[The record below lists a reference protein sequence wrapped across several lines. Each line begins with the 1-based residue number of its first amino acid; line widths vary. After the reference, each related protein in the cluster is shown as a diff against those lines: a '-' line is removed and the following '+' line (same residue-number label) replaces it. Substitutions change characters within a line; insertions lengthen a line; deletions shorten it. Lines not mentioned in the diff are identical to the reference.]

1 MKITANDKL
10 KRSLIKKYWRETRK
24 VLIKVRQPVMEMADN
39 TGIESLKAMILHLLQ
54 VQPMTTHLVKLWED
68 VGGRYGSDTERKIRR
83 GRIKSKLEEEELL
96 EDWKRKMRIYSSERS
111 LIKAGAILTTEQEAI
126 NKIIDLVIKESLD
139 EGLGIIESRRLL
151 KKYLQGRELAQI
163 ENWQA
168 QRIAMTEVGQAQNT
182 ASYQA
187 ALGHEGVKKTWMF
200 IPGLKTFRQNHKEFE
215 AMGPQD
221 MSFEYVPGLKHPGD
235 ENGAAE
241 EVINC
246 YCSIIYSI
254 D

>member
-1 MKITANDKL
+1 MKITANNKL
-10 KRSLIKKYWRETRK
+10 KRSLIRKYWRKTRK
-24 VLIKVRQPVMEMADN
+24 VLIKVRQPVIEMIDN
-39 TGIESLKAMILHLLQ
+39 TGIESLKAMIPHLLQ
-54 VQPMTTHLVKLWED
+54 VQPMTSNLVKIWED
-68 VGGRYGSDTERKIRR
+68 VGGKFGADTEKKITR
-83 GRIKSKLEEEELL
+83 GKTKSKKEDDELL
-96 EDWKRKMRIYSSERS
+96 DDWKRRMRIYSSQRS
-111 LIKAGAILTTEQEAI
+111 LIKAKAILTTEQDAI
-126 NKIIDLVIKESLD
+126 NRVIDAVIKQSLD
-139 EGLGIIESRRLL
+139 EGLGILESRRLL
-151 KKYLQGRELAQI
+151 KSQLEDELTKI